1 MNPDDPESP
10 TARGAPEDLC
20 LAFANTRW
28 WRGTDA
34 PADSLL
40 APADLLG
47 WCGNA
52 GGQGGEMLART
63 AAGWQAEPAQAEAAL
78 AQAIA
83 LREALYRIFFRTASG
98 ETALQADLAAL
109 NAALAEAPPRA
120 RLRADS
126 AGWSWSLPVTGP
138 EVPLLLAPV
147 LWSAG
152 DLLAGRR
159 LARVRHCANER
170 CLYLFLDDSKG
181 GTRRWCDM
189 SMCGNR
195 AKAHR
200 HYAKQRA
207 AR

>member
-1 MNPDDPESP
+1 MNLDAPESP

-47 WCGNA
+47 WCGGA
-52 GGQGGEMLART
+52 GGLGEATLAPV
-63 AAGWQAEPAQAEAAL
+63 AAHWQAAPAEAAAAL
-78 AQAIA
+78 GRAVA
-83 LREALYRIFFRTASG
+83 LREALYRIFFRTAAG
-98 ETALQADLAAL
+98 ELPLPADLAVL
-109 NAALAEAPPRA
+109 NAALAESPPRA
-120 RLRADS
+120 RLRADP
-126 AGWSWSLPVTGP
+126 AGWSWSLPVAGP

-159 LARVRHCANER
+159 LARVRHCANPR

-200 HYAKQRA
+200 HYAKRRA
-207 AR
+207 AS